1 MKRLFQF
8 VCLLTAVAWM
18 AACSENSLPADN
30 PLPDDP
36 STPDV
41 PDEPIF
47 EGDTVAVRIA
57 ATSLE
62 WDAQPMSRAGGNDL
76 YGIMVYQTA
85 KAFADEWSA
94 ISLAAIAVFDDPS
107 LITLKLV
114 KSNYYHIHMTYIPNG
129 KNVIASRGSNKW
141 GCPFYAPFAEKDI
154 ILNQVQYNPDNT
166 VAFMDM
172 PSQAAGQSQWMVQY
186 NFINE
191 VLRYE
196 GHICDFRA
204 VENGALA
211 TIPLYR
217 WQYGIR
223 ITVTDFKEGTIY
235 FTNSYQESR
244 KITLTPDAS
253 GTSTTEHMLEYYTYD
268 IISSHLHY
276 QNAAD
281 IAENIYSSNLSGS
294 LMKIGYITPNGED
307 VTLWASGYPFKR
319 MNMHVLEFSLS
330 DAIANGGIRPELMES
345 ADEPM
350 TESKWE
356 L

>member
-8 VCLLTAVAWM
+8 VCLLTVVAWM

-57 ATSLE
+57 ASSLE
-62 WDAQPMSRAGGNDL
+62 WNVQPMSRAGNNDL
-76 YGIMVYQTA
+76 YGLLVQQ
-85 KAFADEWSA
+85 SSNA
-94 ISLAAIAVFDDPS
+94 ITDDDFGYLNTPVVDAVFDDPS

-114 KSNYYHIHMTYIPNG
+114 KNKYYYIRLTYIPNG
-129 KNVIASRGSNKW
+129 KNVIASRGANKW
-141 GCPFYAPFAEKDI
+141 GCPFYAIFSGQENGV
-154 ILNQVQYNPDNT
+154 LNQVRYGADHYL
-166 VAFMDM
+166 ALDM
-172 PSQAAGQSQWMVQY
+172 PSQAAGQFEWMRQY
-186 NFINE
+186 NYMNE

-196 GHICDFRA
+196 GQIRNF
-204 VENGALA
+204 VPTESGALA

-223 ITVTDFKEGTIY
+223 ITATDFTEGTIY
-235 FTNSYQESR
+235 FANSWSESR
-244 KITLTPDAS
+244 RLTMNATSS
-253 GTSTTEHMLEYYTYD
+253 GTSTMEYLLEYCTDYFTP
-268 IISSHLHY
+268 
-276 QNAAD
+276 NCETAAD
-281 IAENIYSSNLSGS
+281 VADRNGGGGMP
-294 LMKIGYITPNGED
+294 MKIGYITPGGEEIL
-307 VTLWASGYPFKR
+307 LWNAGYPFKR
-319 MNMHVLEFSLS
+319 MHMHVLEFSLS

>member
-18 AACSENSLPADN
+18 AACSESSLPADN

-76 YGIMVYQTA
+76 YGIMVYQ
-85 KAFADEWSA
+85 
-94 ISLAAIAVFDDPS
+94 AATPLYDDDYNIFYPPMLIAVAVFDDPS

-114 KSNYYHIHMTYIPNG
+114 KSQYYFIRMTYVPNG
-129 KNVIASRGSNKW
+129 KNVIASRGTNKW
-141 GCPFYAPFAEKDI
+141 GCPFYMPFNDKDLV
-154 ILNQVQYNPDNT
+154 LNEVQYNPTNGT
-166 VAFMDM
+166 FLDM
-172 PSQAAGQSQWMVQY
+172 PSQAAGQTEWMSQY
-186 NFINE
+186 NSINE

-196 GHICDFRA
+196 GLISNFQA
-204 VENGALA
+204 AENGALA

-223 ITVTDFKEGTIY
+223 ITVTDFKEGTVY
-235 FTNSYQESR
+235 YSYSSPESR
-244 KITLTPDAS
+244 KITLTPNAS
-253 GTSTTEHMLEYYTYD
+253 GTSTTEHLLEYAYPGSFRPCENSAEY
-268 IISSHLHY
+268 
-276 QNAAD
+276 AD
-281 IAENIYSSNLSGS
+281 KYLYGVNFSV
-294 LMKIGYITPNGED
+294 KIGYITPSGED
-307 VTLWASGYPFKR
+307 ILLWTSGYPFKR
-319 MNMHVLEFSLS
+319 MHMHVLEFSLS

-356 L
+356 F